1 LLYNGSVEKAILAL
15 KTYSV
20 NPTRY
25 QKLQQILNQRQPDL
39 TVLAENVKKPHNLS
53 AILRTCDAV
62 GVFEAHAVNPTG
74 GVPTYSSVAQGSQKW
89 VPLRIH
95 ADIES
100 AIACLQER
108 NFTLYAA
115 HLSPNQIDYRQID
128 YTQPTAIV
136 LGTEKFGVSDE
147 TASLVDHHI
156 RIPMVGMVQSLNVS
170 VAAATIVFEAMRQR
184 QAAGYYDSCR
194 LDQDTYRQ
202 VLFEWSYPE
211 VAERYRKLGKPYPPL
226 NEVGDI
232 VREMA

>member
-1 LLYNGSVEKAILAL
+1 M
-15 KTYSV
+15 

-25 QKLQQILNQRQPDL
+25 RKLQQILNQRQPDL
-39 TVLAENVKKPHNLS
+39 TILAENVRKPHNLS

-62 GVFEAHAVNPTG
+62 GVYEAHAVNPTG
-74 GVPTYSSVAQGSQKW
+74 GVPTYRRVAQGSQKW

-100 AIACLQER
+100 AIARLKER

-147 TASLVDHHI
+147 TATLVDYHI
-156 RIPMVGMVQSLNVS
+156 QIPMVGMVQSLNVS
-170 VAAATIVFEAMRQR
+170 VAAAIIMFEAMRQR
-184 QAAGYYDSCR
+184 QAAGYYNHRR
-194 LDQDTYRQ
+194 LDEQTYRK
-202 VLFEWSYPE
+202 VLFEWSYPA
-211 VAERYRKLGKPYPPL
+211 VAERYRQLGKPYPSL
-226 NEVGDI
+226 NEVGDMI
-232 VREMA
+232 QEMA